1 MGNEHSKTRGLSKK
15 GAANGHVTIRVN
27 GAGVTANG
35 GTPASQNGKLS
46 AVTSVEDSTL
56 SGYVIVQEDSQ
67 QTEVVTDQTDGGPPT
82 IEPESNIPT
91 KTPNKE
97 SASPATSRAKA
108 VSDPPAA
115 SKGMSIPPPPPP
127 EPPKM
132 EIKGES
138 AAKQSPKLEAKA
150 AAKGSVS
157 AKAKPPKVSLGSFF
171 GSKVAKEL
179 QTAEEQV
186 AELQDT
192 AIEKAQVTLPT
203 IWCSGVTLND
213 MTLLGSNLRFFFSC
227 CTRSES
233 HTQAEMEVG
242 GQKVSEGLNEL
253 QELVENKM
261 EQEASQLVA
270 EAEKKVDPSKTGTLE
285 AAAKSEPP
293 PPAQDEKQAN
303 MKFSFLDFFKFKPLG
318 PIKMTSASSA
328 AEPAPAAKAKE
339 EPKVAVKSPE
349 PPVEAKPAPAPPQA
363 AEAAANSPKKLEKR
377 NSIGLFFKNLS
388 QKRNSTDAGIQTE
401 SAPVSGAPE
410 KTK

>member
-97 SASPATSRAKA
+97 SASPATSRAKPETENEPAPPSTA

-192 AIEKAQVTLPT
+192 AIEKA
-203 IWCSGVTLND
+203 
-213 MTLLGSNLRFFFSC
+213 
-227 CTRSES
+227 
-233 HTQAEMEVG
+233 QAEMEVG

>member
-1 MGNEHSKTRGLSKK
+1 MNFLKSL
-15 GAANGHVTIRVN
+15 
-27 GAGVTANG
+27 
-35 GTPASQNGKLS
+35 
-46 AVTSVEDSTL
+46 
-56 SGYVIVQEDSQ
+56 
-67 QTEVVTDQTDGGPPT
+67 
-82 IEPESNIPT
+82 NIPT

-108 VSDPPAA
+108 ASDPPAA

-127 EPPKM
+127 EPPKT

-138 AAKQSPKLEAKA
+138 AAKQSPKLEAKT

-192 AIEKAQVTLPT
+192 AVEKA
-203 IWCSGVTLND
+203 
-213 MTLLGSNLRFFFSC
+213 
-227 CTRSES
+227 
-233 HTQAEMEVG
+233 QAEMEVG

-253 QELVENKM
+253 QQLVEDKM

-285 AAAKSEPP
+285 AAAKPEPP

-318 PIKMTSASSA
+318 PIKTTSASSA

>member
-97 SASPATSRAKA
+97 SASPATSRAKPETENEPAPPSTA

-171 GSKVAKEL
+171 GS
-179 QTAEEQV
+179 
-186 AELQDT
+186 
-192 AIEKAQVTLPT
+192 
-203 IWCSGVTLND
+203 
-213 MTLLGSNLRFFFSC
+213 
-227 CTRSES
+227 
-233 HTQAEMEVG
+233 
-242 GQKVSEGLNEL
+242 
-253 QELVENKM
+253 
-261 EQEASQLVA
+261 
-270 EAEKKVDPSKTGTLE
+270 KKVDPSKTGTLE